1 MPRTI
6 RKVIIGSRRQLSPSW
21 RIALD
26 VCLDS
31 TWFILTPLMVCC
43 FIAALPALVD

>member
-6 RKVIIGSRRQLSPSW
+6 RKVIVGSRRRLSAPW

-26 VCLDS
+26 VCLES
-31 TWFILTPLMVCC
+31 PWFILTPLMVCC